1 MNPPSHIE
9 PEIRD
14 ALSRAR
20 KAGAEGA
27 LAYVGAGA
35 YGIVFCDDAGR
46 AWKVFRKPRESG
58 NHIRSGHET
67 FLREAVETEFEW
79 LGSASE
85 SSMAD
90 NVARVYSMDLDN
102 LVLVRDCVEGE
113 SGGWKDED
121 RLRKI
126 HKKLWEAMEP
136 LGWSAPEFKPD
147 SYIITPDGKAVLVDA
162 SMAMRIGQRLLC
174 FVKDVI
180 DGERDSYETP
190 STLAFFVL
198 REIRHGLPKADADP
212 VIQALVKLDP
222 QIKKNF
228 SLSGP
233 VQRSGGVSVKGRRYQ
248 VDISKNRATAD
259 VKDAGGRPLT
269 SLNLNDMEDLL
280 SIASYIR
287 AGRPWEKAGRFVGDN
302 DRSGYVVVDTKHGV
316 RMKGMTAEDVAEL
329 VLISEEAVLAMV

>member
-1 MNPPSHIE
+1 VNPPSHIE
-9 PEIRD
+9 SEIKD

-58 NHIRSGHET
+58 NHVRSGHEI
-67 FLREAVETEFEW
+67 FLRESLQTEFEW
-79 LGSASE
+79 LDSASE
-85 SSMAD
+85 SSMAE
-90 NVARVYSMDLDN
+90 NVVRVYSMDLEH
-102 LVLVRDCVEGE
+102 LVLCRDCVEGE
-113 SGGWKDED
+113 PGGWKDES
-121 RLRKI
+121 RLHEI
-126 HKKLWEAMEP
+126 HKKLAAAMEP
-136 LGWSAPEFKPD
+136 LGWSAPEFKAD
-147 SYIITPDGKAVLVDA
+147 SYVITPDGQAVLVDA

-180 DGERDSYETP
+180 DGERESYETP

-198 REIRHGLPKADADP
+198 REVRHGLPKADADP
-212 VIQALVKLDP
+212 VIQDLVKLDP
-222 QIKKNF
+222 QIKENF
-228 SLSGP
+228 SLSGSM
-233 VQRSGGVSVKGRRYQ
+233 VRERGLSVKGRRYQ

-259 VKDAGGRPLT
+259 VKDASGRPLT
-269 SLNLNDMEDLL
+269 SLNLGDMEDLL

-287 AGRPWEKAGRFVGDN
+287 SGRYWEKAGRFIGDN